1 MDVQRIDQGNRSRID
16 AFIVDHWFTREMVV
30 HGECFDLGKAE
41 GFYVEK
47 DGAVTGLLTYRVF
60 DGTMEI
66 LSLDS
71 IHENQGI
78 GTSLLN
84 MAIFEAKAL
93 KCCRITVITTN
104 DNLHALRFYQK
115 RGFDIVAL
123 HRNAL
128 DLARKLKPEI
138 PNKGIDG
145 ISLRHEFELELLV

>member
-84 MAIFEAKAL
+84 MAIFEAKVL

>member
-1 MDVQRIDQGNRSRID
+1 MDGQRIDQGNRSQID
-16 AFIVDHWFTREMVV
+16 AFIVEHWFTREMVV

-41 GFYVEK
+41 DFYVEN
-47 DGAVTGLLTYRVF
+47 DGAITGLLTYRVF

-78 GTSLLN
+78 GMSLLN

-93 KCCRITVITTN
+93 KFRRIMVITTN
-104 DNLHALRFYQK
+104 DNLRALRFYQK
-115 RGFDIVAL
+115 RRFDIVAL

-138 PNKGIDG
+138 PKKGIDG
-145 ISLRHEFELELLV
+145 IPLRHEFELEFPV

>member
-1 MDVQRIDQGNRSRID
+1 MDVQRIDQGNRSQID
-16 AFIVDHWFTREMVV
+16 AFIVEHWFTREMVV
-30 HGECFDLGKAE
+30 HGECFDLGKVE
-41 GFYVEK
+41 GFYVEN
-47 DGAVTGLLTYRVF
+47 DGAITGLLTYRVF

-84 MAIFEAKAL
+84 MAIFEANAL
-93 KCCRITVITTN
+93 KCRRIMVITTN
-104 DNLHALRFYQK
+104 DNLRALRFYQK
-115 RGFDIVAL
+115 RRFDIVAL

-145 ISLRHEFELELLV
+145 IPLRHEFELEFPV

>member
-1 MDVQRIDQGNRSRID
+1 MDVQRIDQGNRSQID
-16 AFIVDHWFTREMVV
+16 AFIVEHWFTREMVV

-41 GFYVEK
+41 GFYVEN
-47 DGAVTGLLTYRVF
+47 DGAITGLLTYRVF

-93 KCCRITVITTN
+93 KCRRIMVITTN
-104 DNLHALRFYQK
+104 DNLRALRFYQK
-115 RGFDIVAL
+115 RRFDIVAL

-145 ISLRHEFELELLV
+145 IPLRHEFELEFPV

>member
-1 MDVQRIDQGNRSRID
+1 MDIQRIDQGNRIQID
-16 AFIVDHWFTREMVV
+16 AFIVERWFTREMIV

-47 DGAVTGLLTYRVF
+47 NGVVIGLLIYRVS

-84 MAIFEAKAL
+84 MAIFEAQAL
-93 KCCRITVITTN
+93 KCRRLMVITTN

-115 RGFDIVAL
+115 RKFDIVAM

-128 DLARKLKPEI
+128 DLSRKLKPEI
-138 PNKGIDG
+138 PEKGIDG
-145 ISLRHEFELELLV
+145 IPLRHEFELELPV